1 MFIESYP
8 PDLQCFT
15 AWYMTTDNT
24 TSTKIEP
31 QTINTILMTML
42 VSLFSWLL
50 LLLVVVLVVVGGAM
64 EVMLKEW

>member
-1 MFIESYP
+1 
-8 PDLQCFT
+8 
-15 AWYMTTDNT
+15 MTTDNT